1 MTAFLFN
8 QHLQHLGMTYR
19 VDVDQVV
26 RYIVTYEFQTED
38 DPQEVLEDMISSGN
52 YSELEEINSEE
63 IEIRD
68 FDIINIEKV
77 DDL

>member
-1 MTAFLFN
+1 
-8 QHLQHLGMTYR
+8 MTYR
-19 VDVDQVV
+19 VEVDQVV

-52 YSELEEINSEE
+52 YTELEEINSEE

>member
-1 MTAFLFN
+1 
-8 QHLQHLGMTYR
+8 MTYK

-38 DPQEVLEDMISSGN
+38 DPQEVLDNMISSGN
-52 YSELEEINSEE
+52 YTELEEINSEE

>member
-1 MTAFLFN
+1 
-8 QHLQHLGMTYR
+8 MTYR

-38 DPQEVLEDMISSGN
+38 DPQEVLENMISSGN

>member
-1 MTAFLFN
+1 
-8 QHLQHLGMTYR
+8 MTYR
-19 VDVDQVV
+19 VEVDQVV

-38 DPQEVLEDMISSGN
+38 DPQEALENMISNGN
-52 YSELEEINSEE
+52 YTELEEINSEE

>member
-1 MTAFLFN
+1 
-8 QHLQHLGMTYR
+8 MTYR
-19 VDVDQVV
+19 VEVDQVV

-68 FDIINIEKV
+68 FDIINIEEV
-77 DDL
+77 ND

>member
-1 MTAFLFN
+1 
-8 QHLQHLGMTYR
+8 MTYR

-38 DPQEVLEDMISSGN
+38 DPLEVLEDMISSGN

>member
-1 MTAFLFN
+1 
-8 QHLQHLGMTYR
+8 MTYR

-38 DPQEVLEDMISSGN
+38 DPQEVLEDMVARGN
-52 YSELEEINSEE
+52 YTELKEIDSEE

-68 FDIINIEKV
+68 FDIINIEEV
-77 DDL
+77 ND

>member
-1 MTAFLFN
+1 
-8 QHLQHLGMTYR
+8 MTYR

-38 DPQEVLEDMISSGN
+38 DPQEVLDDMISSGN
-52 YSELEEINSEE
+52 YTELEEINSEE

-77 DDL
+77 EDL

>member
-1 MTAFLFN
+1 
-8 QHLQHLGMTYR
+8 MTYR

-38 DPQEVLEDMISSGN
+38 DPQEVLEDIISSGN
-52 YSELEEINSEE
+52 YTELEEINSEE

-77 DDL
+77 EDL

>member
-1 MTAFLFN
+1 
-8 QHLQHLGMTYR
+8 MTYR
-19 VDVDQVV
+19 VEVDQVV

>member
-1 MTAFLFN
+1 
-8 QHLQHLGMTYR
+8 MTYR

-38 DPQEVLEDMISSGN
+38 DPQEALEDMISSGN

>member
-1 MTAFLFN
+1 
-8 QHLQHLGMTYR
+8 MTYR

-52 YSELEEINSEE
+52 YSELEEIDSDE

-77 DDL
+77 DD

>member
-1 MTAFLFN
+1 
-8 QHLQHLGMTYR
+8 MTYK

-52 YSELEEINSEE
+52 YSEVEEINSEE

>member
-1 MTAFLFN
+1 
-8 QHLQHLGMTYR
+8 MTYR

-68 FDIINIEKV
+68 FDIINIKKV

>member
-1 MTAFLFN
+1 
-8 QHLQHLGMTYR
+8 MTYR

-38 DPQEVLEDMISSGN
+38 DPQEVLKDMIACGN

-68 FDIINIEKV
+68 FDIINIEKIN
-77 DDL
+77 DL

>member
-1 MTAFLFN
+1 
-8 QHLQHLGMTYR
+8 MTYR

-52 YSELEEINSEE
+52 YTELEEINSEE

>member
-1 MTAFLFN
+1 
-8 QHLQHLGMTYR
+8 MTYR
-19 VDVDQVV
+19 VDIDQVV

-52 YSELEEINSEE
+52 YSKLEEINSEE

>member
-1 MTAFLFN
+1 
-8 QHLQHLGMTYR
+8 MTYK

-26 RYIVTYEFQTED
+26 RYIVTYVFQTED
-38 DPQEVLEDMISSGN
+38 DPQEVLEDMISRGN
-52 YSELEEINSEE
+52 YSELEEIDSDE

-77 DDL
+77 DD

>member
-1 MTAFLFN
+1 
-8 QHLQHLGMTYR
+8 MTYR

-52 YSELEEINSEE
+52 YSELEEIDSEE

-77 DDL
+77 DD

>member
-1 MTAFLFN
+1 
-8 QHLQHLGMTYR
+8 MTYR

-52 YSELEEINSEE
+52 YSELEEINFEE

>member
-1 MTAFLFN
+1 
-8 QHLQHLGMTYR
+8 MTYR

>member
-1 MTAFLFN
+1 
-8 QHLQHLGMTYR
+8 MTYR
-19 VDVDQVV
+19 VEVDQVV
-26 RYIVTYEFQTED
+26 RYIVTYEFQTEED
-38 DPQEVLEDMISSGN
+38 DPQGVLEDMISSGN
-52 YSELEEINSEE
+52 YTELEEINSEE

>member
-1 MTAFLFN
+1 
-8 QHLQHLGMTYR
+8 MTYR

-52 YSELEEINSEE
+52 YTELEEINSEE

-68 FDIINIEKV
+68 FDIINIEEV
-77 DDL
+77 ND

>member
-1 MTAFLFN
+1 
-8 QHLQHLGMTYR
+8 MTYR
-19 VDVDQVV
+19 VEVDQVV

-38 DPQEVLEDMISSGN
+38 DPQEGLDDKISSVN
-52 YSELEEINSEE
+52 YTELEEINSEE

>member
-1 MTAFLFN
+1 
-8 QHLQHLGMTYR
+8 MTYR
-19 VDVDQVV
+19 VEVDQVV

-52 YSELEEINSEE
+52 YTELEEINSEE

-68 FDIINIEKV
+68 FDIINIEEV
-77 DDL
+77 ND

>member
-1 MTAFLFN
+1 
-8 QHLQHLGMTYR
+8 MTYR
-19 VDVDQVV
+19 VEVDQVV

-38 DPQEVLEDMISSGN
+38 DPQEALENIISSGK

-68 FDIINIEKV
+68 FDIINIEEV
-77 DDL
+77 ND

>member
-1 MTAFLFN
+1 
-8 QHLQHLGMTYR
+8 MTYR

-38 DPQEVLEDMISSGN
+38 DPQEVLDDMISSGN
-52 YSELEEINSEE
+52 YTELEEINSEE

-68 FDIINIEKV
+68 FDIINIEEV
-77 DDL
+77 ND